1 MIFVGK
7 TDIGL
12 VRDSNQ
18 DRFVWE
24 DIEEAKSRDSSRR
37 LRR

>member
-18 DRFVWE
+18 DSFVFKE
-24 DIEEAKSRDSSRR
+24 LERGVGFAVLCDGM
-37 LRR
+37 